1 MSARADRRP
10 PRARQGAAGMGCAG
24 SSSSSDD
31 ETDELNE
38 ICAAV
43 CNGEGVAGYTV
54 SGAGTKRVNGTY
66 LRDGMY
72 EGAAPVFKHEK
83 HGNIWLVRWSK
94 TDWYIG
100 DKNKLDDT
108 DGDFYVASDRS
119 SLPPSFGWETCSDGK
134 EPAPTLSAIAEG
146 PSAFLVSGAGVA
158 AANGTYRRDGTHE
171 GSPLYTKNNL
181 WLVRCRCARAQHT
194 AASLCAARPPTHD
207 PPIPDRADATGTD
220 GSSAISRL
228 SKTRP
233 AISTSQPRAA
243 PPATRRRRD
252 GSSPRMATAASPCR
266 PSQLST
272 IQAGQ

>member
-1 MSARADRRP
+1 MSAVRIGAR
-10 PRARQGAAGMGCAG
+10 RARQGTAGMGCAG

-31 ETDELNE
+31 DTELDE
-38 ICAAV
+38 IRAAV
-43 CNGEGVAGYTV
+43 CNGEGVAGYKV

-100 DKNKLDDT
+100 DKDKLDDT
-108 DGDFYVASDRS
+108 DGDFYVAADGSN
-119 SLPPSFGWETCSDGK
+119 LPPSFGWEKCSDGA
-134 EPAPTLSAIAEG
+134 EPAPTLSVIAEG

-171 GSPLYTKNNL
+171 CSPLYTKNNL
-181 WLVRCRCARAQHT
+181 WLVRCRCARAQHHT
-194 AASLCAARPPTHD
+194 AASLCAARPPTHY

-220 GSSAISRL
+220 GSSAISRP

-233 AISTSQPRAA
+233 AISTNQPRAA

-272 IQAGQ
+272 IQAGR